1 MIKPISDMPD
11 GTIGFRA
18 HGAVTRDDYRDVLEP
33 AMRAA
38 AETGEIRML
47 YELAPGFEMKAGAM
61 LEDAKTGLGLGIG
74 HHSAWKRTAV
84 VTDADWVANAM
95 TCSRGWRRVTCACSG
110 SASWRPPSGGWPGS
124 SLLRRPQP

>member
-47 YELAPGFEMKAGAM
+47 YELAPGFELKAGAM
-61 LEDAKTGLGLGIG
+61 LEDAKTGLGLDIG

-95 TCSRGWRRVTCACSG
+95 DMFAWMAPGDVRVFRLSELETAKRWVAG
-110 SASWRPPSGGWPGS
+110 
-124 SLLRRPQP
+124 

>member
-1 MIKPISDMPD
+1 MIHQITEMPE

-33 AMRAA
+33 ALRGA
-38 AETGEIRML
+38 AETGEIRLLFAM
-47 YELAPGFEMKAGAM
+47 ERDVEMKAGAM

-95 TCSRGWRRVTCACSG
+95 QMFAWMAPGDVRVF
-110 SASWRPPSGGWPGS
+110 P
-124 SLLRRPQP
+124 L